1 MIEAFV
7 VTLRE
12 GVEAALVVCLALSTL
27 RKIGRPDLTR
37 PVWAGVLLA
46 AVLSIAAGVALK
58 ITGFET
64 DGAVEGTV
72 LLVSSALV
80 AWLVLW
86 VHRHGKSM
94 KQKTEAKLDRLS
106 GGPKFGIF
114 LFAFLMVLREGAET
128 VLMLAGVDFTTD
140 SVLAATGAV
149 AGIVVAIAIGVAFMK
164 GSLRVDLRKFFSVT
178 TLILVLFAIQLF
190 VAGVHEFAEAGKIP
204 AGETYMRIVG
214 PLMKHST
221 LFVIAVLVLPFAFLL
236 KASAPAEAPAGNEA
250 EDRKRRAQIRTD
262 QIAKKAFAA
271 LAIGA
276 IVAVGYT
283 YAHETRQL
291 VLSDPEAVFDAAPE
305 IRVPIA
311 SVSDGKLHRFALKVD
326 GKLLRFLVIRK
337 DEKKE
342 EFATAMDACTI
353 CNDWGYVQLGER
365 VLCRNCVAE
374 INRSSIGEPGGCNPI
389 PVAHERRD
397 GDLVIKLDAMTAH
410 ASYFKTGQVVTVRCS
425 QCGMNEDADK
435 AVRANGKWYC
445 SMDEC
450 REAYR
455 KATGGK
461 P

>member
-1 MIEAFV
+1 MIESFV

-27 RKIGRPDLTR
+27 RKLGRQDLER
-37 PVWAGVLLA
+37 PVWVGVALA
-46 AVLSIAAGVALK
+46 AVLSVAAGVALK

-94 KQKTEAKLDRLS
+94 KQRTEAKLQSLS
-106 GGPKFGIF
+106 GGPKLGVF

-140 SVLAATGAV
+140 SVLAAAGAV
-149 AGIVVAIAIGVAFMK
+149 AGIVVAILIGVAFMK

-178 TLILVLFAIQLF
+178 TLILVLFAVQLF
-190 VAGVHEFAEAGKIP
+190 VAGLHEFAEAGKIP
-204 AGETYMRIVG
+204 AGETYMRVVG

-221 LFVIAVLVLPFAFLL
+221 LFVIAVLVLPFVFLL
-236 KASAPAEAPAGNEA
+236 KRAAPAGPAAGNEA
-250 EDRKRRAQIRTD
+250 EERKLRAQARTER
-262 QIAKKAFAA
+262 IATKAFAA

-276 IVAVGYT
+276 VVAVGYT
-283 YAHETRQL
+283 YAHETKQL
-291 VLSDPEAVFDAAPE
+291 VLTEPEAVYEAAPE
-305 IRVPIA
+305 ILVPVA
-311 SVSDGKLHRFALKVD
+311 SVADDKLHRFGLKAD
-326 GKLLRFLVIRK
+326 GRLLRFLVIRK
-337 DEKKE
+337 DEKKDE
-342 EFATAMDACTI
+342 YATAMDACTI

-374 INRSSIGEPGGCNPI
+374 INRSSIGEAGGCNPI
-389 PVAHERRD
+389 PIRHERRG
-397 GDLVIKLDAMTAH
+397 GDLVIRLDAMTAH
-410 ASYFKTGQVVTVRCS
+410 APFFKTGQRLTVRCS

-445 SMDEC
+445 TMDEC
-450 REAYR
+450 Q
-455 KATGGK
+455 KAFRGK

>member
-12 GVEAALVVCLALSTL
+12 GVEAALVVGLALTTL

-37 PVWAGVLLA
+37 PVWAGVVLA

-94 KQKTEAKLDRLS
+94 KQRTEANLERLS
-106 GGPKFGIF
+106 GGPKLGVF

-128 VLMLAGVDFTTD
+128 VLMLTGVDFTTD
-140 SVLAATGAV
+140 SVLAASGAV
-149 AGIVVAIAIGVAFMK
+149 AGIAVAIAIGVAFTK

-178 TLILVLFAIQLF
+178 TLILVLFAVQLF
-190 VAGVHEFAEAGKIP
+190 AQGIHEFIEAGMIP
-204 AGETYMRIVG
+204 AGETYMRVVG

-221 LFVIAVLVLPFAFLL
+221 LFVIAVLILPFVFLL
-236 KASAPAEAPAGNEA
+236 RTPAAAAAPAENEA
-250 EDRKRRAQIRTD
+250 EERKLRAQARTD
-262 QIAKKAFAA
+262 RLAKRAFAL

-276 IVAVGYT
+276 ILAIGYI
-283 YAHETRQL
+283 YAHETKQL
-291 VLSDPEAVFDAAPE
+291 VLSDPEAVYEAAPE
-305 IRVPIA
+305 ILVPVA
-311 SVSDGKLHRFALKVD
+311 SVADDKLHRFALKAD

-337 DEKKE
+337 DDKKE
-342 EFATAMDACTI
+342 GEYATAMDACTI

-374 INRSSIGEPGGCNPI
+374 INRSSIGQEGGCNPI
-389 PVAHERRD
+389 PIKHDRRGD
-397 GDLVIKLDAMTAH
+397 DLVIKLDALTAH
-410 ASYFKTGQVVTVRCS
+410 ASFFKTGQRVTVKCS
-425 QCGMNEDADK
+425 QCGMNEDVDK
-435 AVRANGKWYC
+435 AARAGGKWYC
-445 SMDEC
+445 TMDSC
-450 REAYR
+450 REEYR
-455 KATGGK
+455 KAGGK